1 MIAMSLRIGLSALA
15 LAIGAHGACA
25 DPIEDF
31 YKGKPIQL
39 IIGVGEGGGYDL
51 SARLSA
57 MHLSKFIPGNPT
69 IVPRNMPAAG
79 SIAAA
84 EYVYSVAPK
93 DGTVLGMFQPPYITE
108 KINDARRKYEYEKFT
123 YIGRVDSSVLV
134 GLAWH
139 GSPVQ
144 SVEDAKRIET
154 PLAAVAAAG
163 TSATMPWALNRILGT
178 KYKVVMGYPSSAAM
192 GLALE
197 RGEAQGIGSTSWDYL
212 LTKREWLEEK
222 KIKIHYVIALER
234 LRELP
239 DVPTVIEIVDRPI
252 DKNAMK
258 LISSTSS
265 VGRALLAPPDN
276 DKARTAALRAAFD
289 TMAKDPEFLADAER
303 RRLGSDT
310 LDGQSLQNLVADV
323 AAQPQEVIERMKEL
337 TAPLQ

>member
-1 MIAMSLRIGLSALA
+1 MLKFTVGCSALA
-15 LAIGAHGACA
+15 FAATASIAHA

-31 YKGKPIQL
+31 YRGRQIQL

-51 SARLSA
+51 SARLAA

-84 EYVYSVAPK
+84 EYVYSLAPK
-93 DGTVLGMFQPPYITE
+93 DGTVLAMFQPTYITE
-108 KINDARRKYEYEKFT
+108 KINDTRRKYEYEKFT

-139 GSPVQ
+139 GSSVQ
-144 SVEDAKRIET
+144 SVEDAKKTEVA
-154 PLAAVAAAG
+154 LAAVAAAG

-222 KIKIHYVIALER
+222 KVKILYVIALQR
-234 LRELP
+234 FRDLP
-239 DVPTVIEIVDRPI
+239 DAPTVMEIVDNPL
-252 DKNAMK
+252 DKNALK

-276 DKARTAALRAAFD
+276 DGARTAALRAAFD
-289 TMAKDPEFLADAER
+289 KMAKDPDFLADAER

-310 LDGQSLQNLVADV
+310 LDGISLQDLVADV

-337 TAPLQ
+337 TAPPK

>member
-1 MIAMSLRIGLSALA
+1 VLKFTIGCSALA
-15 LAIGAHGACA
+15 FAATASIAHA

-31 YKGKPIQL
+31 YRGRQIQL

-51 SARLSA
+51 SARLAA

-84 EYVYSVAPK
+84 EYVYSLAPK
-93 DGTVLGMFQPPYITE
+93 DGTVLAMFQPTYITE
-108 KINDARRKYEYEKFT
+108 KINDTRRKYEYEKFT

-144 SVEDAKRIET
+144 SVEDAKKTEVA
-154 PLAAVAAAG
+154 LAAVAAAG

-222 KIKIHYVIALER
+222 KVKILYVIALQR
-234 LRELP
+234 FRDLP
-239 DVPTVIEIVDRPI
+239 DAPTVMEIVDNPL
-252 DKNAMK
+252 DKNALK

-276 DKARTAALRAAFD
+276 DGARTAALRAAFD
-289 TMAKDPEFLADAER
+289 KMAKDPDFLADAER

-310 LDGQSLQNLVADV
+310 LDGQSLQDLVADV
-323 AAQPQEVIERMKEL
+323 AAQPQAVIERMKEL
-337 TAPLQ
+337 TAPPK

>member
-1 MIAMSLRIGLSALA
+1 MKVSALFVAAA
-15 LAIGAHGACA
+15 LAATTGMACA
-25 DPIEDF
+25 EPIEDF
-31 YKGKPIQL
+31 YRGRQIQL

-51 SARLSA
+51 SARLAA

-84 EYVYSVAPK
+84 EYVYSLAPR
-93 DGTVLGMFQPPYITE
+93 DGTVLGMFQPTYITE

-139 GSPVQ
+139 DSPVQ
-144 SVEDAKRIET
+144 SVEDAKTTEIA
-154 PLAAVAAAG
+154 LAAVAAAG

-222 KIKIHYVIALER
+222 KVKILYVIALQR
-234 LRELP
+234 FRDLP
-239 DVPTVIEIVDRPI
+239 DVPTVMEIVDNPL
-252 DKNAMK
+252 DKNALK

-265 VGRALLAPPDN
+265 VGRALVAPPDN
-276 DKARTAALRAAFD
+276 DKARTATLRAAFD
-289 TMAKDPEFLADAER
+289 KMAKDPEFLADAER

-310 LDGQSLQNLVADV
+310 LDGQSLQDLVTDV

-337 TAPLQ
+337 TAPPK

>member
-1 MIAMSLRIGLSALA
+1 MNLSAVIAVASLAAMSSS
-15 LAIGAHGACA
+15 ACA

-31 YKGKPIQL
+31 YRGRQIQL
-39 IIGVGEGGGYDL
+39 IIGIGEGGGYDL
-51 SARLSA
+51 SARLAA

-84 EYVYSVAPK
+84 EYVYSLAPK
-93 DGTVLGMFQPPYITE
+93 DGTVLAMFQPTYITE
-108 KINDARRKYEYEKFT
+108 KINDTRRKYEYEKFT

-139 GSPVQ
+139 DSPVQ
-144 SVEDAKRIET
+144 SVEDAKKTEVA
-154 PLAAVAAAG
+154 LAAVAAAG

-222 KIKIHYVIALER
+222 KVKILYVIALQR
-234 LRELP
+234 FRDLP
-239 DVPTVIEIVDRPI
+239 DVPTVMEIVDNPL

-265 VGRALLAPPDN
+265 VGRALVAPPDN

-289 TMAKDPEFLADAER
+289 RMAKDPEFLADAER

-310 LDGQSLQNLVADV
+310 LDGQSLQDLVADV

-337 TAPLQ
+337 TAPPK

>member
-1 MIAMSLRIGLSALA
+1 MNISAMIAAAALA
-15 LAIGAHGACA
+15 ATSGVACA

-31 YKGKPIQL
+31 YRGRQIQL

-51 SARLSA
+51 SARLAA

-84 EYVYSVAPK
+84 EYVYSLAPK
-93 DGTVLGMFQPPYITE
+93 DGTVLGMFQPTYITE
-108 KINDARRKYEYEKFT
+108 KINDTRRKYEYEKFT

-139 GSPVQ
+139 DSPVQ
-144 SVEDAKRIET
+144 SVEDARKTEVA
-154 PLAAVAAAG
+154 LAAVAAAG

-212 LTKREWLEEK
+212 LTKREWLVEK
-222 KIKIHYVIALER
+222 KVRILYVIALQR
-234 LRELP
+234 FRDLP
-239 DVPTVIEIVDRPI
+239 DVPTVMEIVDHPL
-252 DKNAMK
+252 DKNALK

-265 VGRALLAPPDN
+265 VGRALVAPPDN

-289 TMAKDPEFLADAER
+289 KMAKDPEFLADAER

-310 LDGQSLQNLVADV
+310 LDGQSLQDLVADV

-337 TAPLQ
+337 TAPPK

>member
-1 MIAMSLRIGLSALA
+1 MMLKSAMSALA
-15 LAIGAHGACA
+15 LLAGASAACA

-31 YKGKPIQL
+31 YKGRQIQL

-51 SARLSA
+51 SSRLA
-57 MHLSKFIPGNPT
+57 AQHLSKFIPGNPT

-84 EYVYSVAPK
+84 EYVYNVAPK
-93 DGTVLGMFQPPYITE
+93 DGTILGMFQPTYITE
-108 KINDARRKYEYEKFT
+108 KINDARRKYDFEKFT

-139 GSPVQ
+139 DSPVQ
-144 SVEDAKRIET
+144 SVEDAKKTEV

-163 TSATMPWALNRILGT
+163 TSATMPWALNRVLGT
-178 KYKVVMGYPSSAAM
+178 KYKVVLGYPSSAAM

-197 RGEAQGIGSTSWDYL
+197 RGEAQGIGSTSWDYV

-222 KIKIHYVIALER
+222 KVKILYVISLQR
-234 LRELP
+234 FRDLP
-239 DVPTVIEIVDRPI
+239 DVPTVMEIVDKPL

-265 VGRALLAPPDN
+265 VGRAIVAPPDN

-289 TMAKDPEFLADAER
+289 KMAKDPEFLADAEK

-310 LDGQSLQNLVADV
+310 LDGQSLQDLVADV
-323 AAQPQEVIERMKEL
+323 AAQPQEVIDRMKEL
-337 TAPLQ
+337 TAPPK

>member
-1 MIAMSLRIGLSALA
+1 MKTAALIAAAAFAAATSM
-15 LAIGAHGACA
+15 ACA
-25 DPIEDF
+25 EPIEDF
-31 YKGKPIQL
+31 YRGRQIQL

-51 SARLSA
+51 SARLAA

-84 EYVYSVAPK
+84 EYVYSLAPK
-93 DGTVLGMFQPPYITE
+93 DGTVLAMFQPTYITE
-108 KINDARRKYEYEKFT
+108 KINDTRRKYEYEKFT

-139 GSPVQ
+139 DSPVQ
-144 SVEDAKRIET
+144 SVEDAKKTEVA
-154 PLAAVAAAG
+154 LAAVAAAG

-222 KIKIHYVIALER
+222 KVRILYVIALQR
-234 LRELP
+234 FRDLP
-239 DVPTVIEIVDRPI
+239 DIPTVMEIVDSPL
-252 DKNAMK
+252 DKNALK

-265 VGRALLAPPDN
+265 VGRALVAPPDN

-289 TMAKDPEFLADAER
+289 KMAKDPEFLADAER

-310 LDGQSLQNLVADV
+310 LDGQSLQDLVADV
-323 AAQPQEVIERMKEL
+323 AAQPPEVIERMKEL
-337 TAPLQ
+337 TAPPK

>member
-1 MIAMSLRIGLSALA
+1 MNISAMIAAAALA
-15 LAIGAHGACA
+15 ATSGVACA

-31 YKGKPIQL
+31 YRGRQIQL

-51 SARLSA
+51 SARLAA

-84 EYVYSVAPK
+84 EYVYSLAPK
-93 DGTVLGMFQPPYITE
+93 DGTVLGMFQPTYITE
-108 KINDARRKYEYEKFT
+108 KINDTRRKYEYEKFT

-139 GSPVQ
+139 DSPVQ
-144 SVEDAKRIET
+144 SVEDAKKTEVA
-154 PLAAVAAAG
+154 LAAVAAAG

-222 KIKIHYVIALER
+222 KVKILYVIALQR
-234 LRELP
+234 FRDLP
-239 DVPTVIEIVDRPI
+239 DVPTVMEIVNNPL
-252 DKNAMK
+252 DKNALK

-289 TMAKDPEFLADAER
+289 KMAKDPEFLADAER

-310 LDGQSLQNLVADV
+310 LDGQSLQDLVADV
-323 AAQPQEVIERMKEL
+323 AAQPPDVIERMKEL
-337 TAPLQ
+337 TSPPK

>member
-1 MIAMSLRIGLSALA
+1 MNLSAVIAVASLAAMSSS
-15 LAIGAHGACA
+15 ACA

-31 YKGKPIQL
+31 YRGRQIQL

-51 SARLSA
+51 SARLAA

-84 EYVYSVAPK
+84 EYVYSLAPK
-93 DGTVLGMFQPPYITE
+93 DGTVLAMFQPTYITE
-108 KINDARRKYEYEKFT
+108 KINDTRRKYEYEKFT

-139 GSPVQ
+139 DSPVQ
-144 SVEDAKRIET
+144 SVEDAKKTEVA
-154 PLAAVAAAG
+154 LAAVAAAG

-222 KIKIHYVIALER
+222 KVKILYVIALQR
-234 LRELP
+234 FRDLP
-239 DVPTVIEIVDRPI
+239 DVPTVMEIVDNPL

-265 VGRALLAPPDN
+265 VGRALVAPPDN

-289 TMAKDPEFLADAER
+289 RMAKDPEFLADAER

-310 LDGQSLQNLVADV
+310 LDGQSLQDLVADV

-337 TAPLQ
+337 TAPPK

>member
-1 MIAMSLRIGLSALA
+1 MLKFTIGCSALA
-15 LAIGAHGACA
+15 FAATASIAHA

-31 YKGKPIQL
+31 YRGRQIQL

-51 SARLSA
+51 SARLAA

-84 EYVYSVAPK
+84 EYVYSLAPK
-93 DGTVLGMFQPPYITE
+93 DGTVLAMFQPTYITE
-108 KINDARRKYEYEKFT
+108 KINDTRRKYEYEKFT

-144 SVEDAKRIET
+144 SVEDAKKTEVA
-154 PLAAVAAAG
+154 LAAVAAAG

-222 KIKIHYVIALER
+222 KVKILYVIALQR
-234 LRELP
+234 FRDLP
-239 DVPTVIEIVDRPI
+239 DAPTVMEIVDNPL
-252 DKNAMK
+252 DKNALK

-276 DKARTAALRAAFD
+276 DGARTAALRAAFD
-289 TMAKDPEFLADAER
+289 KMAKDPDFLADAER

-310 LDGQSLQNLVADV
+310 LDGQSLQDLVADV
-323 AAQPQEVIERMKEL
+323 AAQPQAVIERMKEL
-337 TAPLQ
+337 TAPPK

>member
-1 MIAMSLRIGLSALA
+1 MFFRIHLSALA
-15 LAIGAHGACA
+15 LLACAGAACA

-31 YKGKPIQL
+31 YKGKQINF

-51 SARLSA
+51 SSRLA
-57 MHLSKFIPGNPT
+57 AQHLSRFIPGNPT

-84 EYVYSVAPK
+84 EYVYNVAPK
-93 DGTVLGMFQPPYITE
+93 DGTTLAMFQPTYITE
-108 KINDARRKYEYEKFT
+108 KINDTRRKYDFEKFT

-139 GSPVQ
+139 ASPVQ
-144 SVEDAKRIET
+144 SVEDAKKTEV

-178 KYKVVMGYPSSAAM
+178 KYKVVLGYPSSAAM

-197 RGEAQGIGSTSWDYL
+197 RGEAQGIGSTSWDYV
-212 LTKREWLEEK
+212 LTKREWLDEK
-222 KIKIHYVIALER
+222 KVKILYVISLQR
-234 LRELP
+234 FRDLP
-239 DVPTVIEIVDRPI
+239 DVPTVMEIVDSPL

-265 VGRALLAPPDN
+265 VGRAIVAPPEN

-289 TMAKDPEFLADAER
+289 KMAKDPEFLADAER

-310 LDGQSLQNLVADV
+310 LDGQSLQDLVADV
-323 AAQPQEVIERMKEL
+323 AAQPQEVIDRMKEL
-337 TAPLQ
+337 TSPPK

>member
-1 MIAMSLRIGLSALA
+1 MNISAMIAAAALA
-15 LAIGAHGACA
+15 TLASVACA
-25 DPIEDF
+25 DPVEDF
-31 YKGKPIQL
+31 YRGRQIQL

-51 SARLSA
+51 SARLAA

-84 EYVYSVAPK
+84 EYVYSLAPK
-93 DGTVLGMFQPPYITE
+93 DGTVLGMFQPTYITE
-108 KINDARRKYEYEKFT
+108 KINDMRRKYEYEKFT

-139 GSPVQ
+139 DSPVQ
-144 SVEDAKRIET
+144 SVEDAKRTEVA
-154 PLAAVAAAG
+154 LAAVAAAG

-212 LTKREWLEEK
+212 LTKHEWLEEK
-222 KIKIHYVIALER
+222 KVRILYVIALQR
-234 LRELP
+234 FRDLP
-239 DVPTVIEIVDRPI
+239 DVPTVMEIVDNPL
-252 DKNAMK
+252 DKNALK

-289 TMAKDPEFLADAER
+289 RMAKDPDFLADAER

-310 LDGQSLQNLVADV
+310 LDGQSLQDLVADV

-337 TAPLQ
+337 TAPPK